1 MKKLKV
7 RLDAFSDAVIAI
19 ILTIMVL
26 DLTPVMK
33 DNWANYL
40 VLCKELGVYLISYAF
55 VANMWY
61 QHSTLFNEI
70 DDMSYRIM
78 LYDFLFLILLSLTPL
93 ATNMM
98 ASNTTQVTVMGY
110 GVLLAVVSFSFRLL
124 ARAIIHF
131 QYTAASD
138 MRQVYGKIFGEHNR
152 IYTLFNF
159 ILIGLAYFFPHF
171 VMWFYLPYPLVY
183 LLLSSRDRQQMYDV
197 AQLTPSQR
205 ADYLKL
211 PREKMAAF
219 RKMIADQAATETGS
233 TTSRPADSGSRPVLP
248 WLDRVVGNGIETA
261 APRTPGGRIDV
272 EQLRALRREQWA
284 TFLMQQKSQRAKGK
298 DSQHAD
304 HHEQEDADKAAA
316 QQLELKKKAQKQAD
330 KEQEQQQE
338 RQADAAKQ
346 AAKER
351 ERQQEIDEDTQE
363 AARHDLARRQKLAQE
378 AKEHEQKMAAKAAE
392 QALDLQKQQLRLDRR
407 TQKARLKAQREE
419 VKAQAQRA
427 KIARKAGIPVEKS
440 KKGMPTSKEQGESTH
455 RQD

>member
-33 DNWANYL
+33 DDWANYL

-211 PREKMAAF
+211 PRDKMAAF
-219 RKMIADQAATETGS
+219 RKMIADQAAAK
-233 TTSRPADSGSRPVLP
+233 TSEATAQPGESASRPVLP
-248 WLDRVVGNGIETA
+248 WLDRVVGNGVETA

-284 TFLMQQKSQRAKGK
+284 TFLVQQKSQRAKGK
-298 DSQHAD
+298 NSQHAD

-316 QQLELKKKAQKQAD
+316 QHLDLKKKAQKQAD
-330 KEQEQQQE
+330 KEQ
-338 RQADAAKQ
+338 
-346 AAKER
+346 

-392 QALDLQKQQLRLDRR
+392 QALELQKQQLRMDRR
-407 TQKARLKAQREE
+407 AQKARLKAQREE
-419 VKAQAQRA
+419 VKAQVRRA
-427 KIARKAGIPVEKS
+427 KIAREAGIPVEKS
-440 KKGMPTSKEQGESTH
+440 GQETSTSKEKEKSEHDQ
-455 RQD
+455 